1 MAVCVPTF
9 QNAKQ
14 LRRSLEGGFGRM
26 RASPVALFAHVFNS
40 YLVQYLYIE
49 HLRVYFDP
57 SGKNTYLYS
66 CWVCFGFFVCFGV
79 YFSFWFFG

>member
-14 LRRSLEGGFGRM
+14 LRRSLDEEVSVGCKL
-26 RASPVALFAHVFNS
+26 SPCCFFAHVFNS

-66 CWVCFGFFVCFGV
+66 CWVCFGFLFVFGFIFLFV
-79 YFSFWFFG
+79 FG

>member
-1 MAVCVPTF
+1 MF
-9 QNAKQ
+9 RHSKMQSN
-14 LRRSLEGGFGRM
+14 LEEALKEVSVGCERLL
-26 RASPVALFAHVFNS
+26 VALFAHVFNS